1 MHSAEKS
8 VLARGFRALCAV
20 LCCIAAAPLAA
31 GPVVQR
37 WHTPNGVPVMFVAA
51 PEIPMFVARVVL
63 AAGSAYD
70 GDRPGL
76 ASLVSNLLGEGTADL
91 PADDFHERLE
101 STGARIGT
109 GAAVDHAHLSLRS
122 LNDAAHADPAIA
134 LVAAAL
140 SRPRFDPSDL
150 ALVRHQMLTG
160 LEQAQSS
167 PGALAGW
174 AMHRAIY
181 GKHPYG
187 SPPEGTR
194 EALRAMGR
202 KDVEVFHERFYT
214 ARTARVVLVGA
225 LTRTRAESIAAALV
239 TALPEGEPAPPVP
252 AVTPGT
258 AHTEHIE
265 FQSAQTHLLL
275 GMKGISRHD
284 PDYFPLVV
292 GNHILGGDPVSVLF
306 EEIREKRGLSYG
318 ASSHFAPL
326 AAAGPFLVS
335 LQTDAA
341 RTGEARQVL
350 RDTLAS
356 FITKGPDESRVAAA
370 RDNLIG
376 GFPLRID
383 TNSKLA
389 EYLTMMA
396 FYDLPADWLDRYP
409 EAVAAVTP
417 AKIREAFQRRI
428 SLSSMSEIS
437 VGPSPEPP

>member
-1 MHSAEKS
+1 MRHLKN
-8 VLARGFRALCAV
+8 RALCLV
-20 LCCIAAAPLAA
+20 LCCLVAAPLAA
-31 GPVVQR
+31 GPEVQR
-37 WHTPNGVPVMFVAA
+37 WRTPNGVPVMFVAA

-91 PADDFHERLE
+91 PADEFHARLE
-101 STGARIGT
+101 ATGARIAT
-109 GAAVDHAHLSLRS
+109 GAALDHAHISLRS
-122 LNDAAHADPAIA
+122 LNAAEHADPAIA

-140 SRPRFDPSDL
+140 SRPRFDPADL
-150 ALVRHQMLTG
+150 ALIRNQMLTG

-181 GKHPYG
+181 GNHPYG

-194 EALRAMGR
+194 EALLSMGR
-202 KDVEVFHERFYT
+202 QEVAAFHQRFYA
-214 ARTARVVLVGA
+214 ARNARVVLVGA
-225 LTRTRAESIAAALV
+225 LSRTQAERIATALV
-239 TALPEGEPAPPVP
+239 TALPEGEAASPVP
-252 AVTPGT
+252 AVGNGV
-258 AHTEHIE
+258 ARTEHIE

-275 GMKGISRHD
+275 GMAGISRHD

-292 GNHILGGDPVSVLF
+292 GNHILGGDAVSVLF

-326 AAAGPFLVS
+326 AVAGPFLVS

-341 RTGEARQVL
+341 RTAEARQVL

-356 FITKGPDESRVAAA
+356 FITNGPNDTQVAAA

-396 FYDLPADWLDRYP
+396 FYDLPPDWLDRYP

-417 AKIREAFQRRI
+417 AQIREAFQRRV

-437 VGPSPEPP
+437 IGPSAKSP

>member
-1 MHSAEKS
+1 MRPAEKMH
-8 VLARGFRALCAV
+8 LHRTFRALCLVLSWAV
-20 LCCIAAAPLAA
+20 AAPTAA

-76 ASLVSNLLGEGTADL
+76 AALVGNLLGEGTVELAADE
-91 PADDFHERLE
+91 FHERLE

-109 GAAVDHAHLSLRS
+109 GAAMDHAYISLRS

-140 SRPRFDPSDL
+140 SRPRFDPADL
-150 ALVRHQMLTG
+150 ALIRHQMLTG

-202 KDVEVFHERFYT
+202 GDVEAFYRRFYT
-214 ARTARVVLVGA
+214 ARNARVVLVGA
-225 LTRTRAESIAAALV
+225 LSRTRAEEIAAALV
-239 TALPEGEPAPPVP
+239 AALPEGGAAPPVP
-252 AVTPGT
+252 AVTTG
-258 AHTEHIE
+258 AARTEHIE
-265 FQSAQTHLLL
+265 FKSAQTHLLL
-275 GMKGISRHD
+275 GITGISRHD

-292 GNHILGGDPVSVLF
+292 GNHILGGDAVSVLF

-326 AAAGPFLVS
+326 AVAGPFLVS

-341 RTGEARQVL
+341 RTAEARQVL
-350 RDTLAS
+350 RDTLAA
-356 FITKGPDESRVAAA
+356 FIANGPKEHQVAAA

-396 FYDLPADWLDRYP
+396 FYDLPADWLDHYP
-409 EAVAAVTP
+409 AAVAAVTP
-417 AKIREAFQRRI
+417 AQIREAFQRRI

-437 VGPSPEPP
+437 VGPKPASP